1 MKITD
6 SRVEKGVLEAREI
19 LAHYEAITKYQ
30 KKLMS
35 SDQLEIFKLRAKGLT
50 MREIAE
56 KMGISKQRVEQ
67 QIRIVKK
74 KWNDN
79 PFWKSA

>member
-6 SRVEKGVLEAREI
+6 TRVEKGVLEAREI
-19 LAHYEAITKYQ
+19 LAHYEALTKYQ

-35 SDQLEIFKLRAKGLT
+35 ERQLAVFRLRAKGLT
-50 MREIAE
+50 MQKIAD
-56 KMGISKQRVEQ
+56 KMGVSKPRVGQ
-67 QIRIVKK
+67 QIKMVKK

-79 PFWKSA
+79 SIR